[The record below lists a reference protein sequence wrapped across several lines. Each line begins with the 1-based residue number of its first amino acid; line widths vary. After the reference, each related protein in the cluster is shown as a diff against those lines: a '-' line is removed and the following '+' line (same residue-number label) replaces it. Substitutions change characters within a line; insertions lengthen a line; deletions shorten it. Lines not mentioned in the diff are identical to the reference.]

1 MRERATLKSTLSKTL
16 TKPVEKES
24 TMPIYNA
31 PLKDMDFI
39 LNDVFNAD
47 EFWQSNENL
56 AHIDMATAN
65 AILEE
70 MAKFSKNV
78 ILDLNRTADE
88 EGGAQFSNGVV
99 TTPTGFKDAF
109 KQFAEG
115 GWVGLGASEEWGG
128 QNMPKML
135 TVLADEM
142 IWSTN
147 PSFMLYP
154 LLTVGAGMAINDRA
168 SQEQKETYLPKFY
181 TGEWSGTMCLT
192 EPHSGTDLGIIKTKA
207 EPNEDGSF
215 NITGTK
221 IFITSGEHDLCEN
234 IIHLVLAKTPNAPA
248 GSRGISLFIV
258 PKFHVNADGSVGER
272 NAVSAGSIEHK
283 MGIKGSATCVM
294 NFDGA
299 KGYIVGKENEG
310 LAAMFVMMNYERLSM
325 GIQGIGAAEFA
336 YQNAAQ
342 YATDRLQGRSATGVK
357 SPEKPADSILVH
369 GDVRRMLLN
378 VRANNE
384 ASRAFAVYVGQ
395 QLDITKYSTDEA
407 AVKKANDRVALLTP
421 IAKAYLTDT
430 ALQATLEAQ
439 MCFGGHGY
447 IREWGMEQCIRD
459 LRISQIYEGTNG
471 VQAIDLIGRKTTK
484 CNGAFIAEYIAEIRD
499 FAATMADSK
508 VKSAALQVSDEVE
521 ALTQFIIEQSKTT
534 PDFSSS
540 VAVDYLHAV
549 GLLSFVYMFA
559 RISKA
564 AAAKPESFFQNKLV
578 LADFY
583 VEKVLPDLA
592 ARAQRIK
599 AGSELIMQLSEEYFT
614 AQS

>member
-1 MRERATLKSTLSKTL
+1 
-16 TKPVEKES
+16 
-24 TMPIYNA
+24 MPIYNA
-31 PLKDMDFI
+31 PLKDMEFI
-39 LNDVFNAD
+39 LNDVFQA
-47 EFWQSNENL
+47 EQFWQDNENL
-56 AHIDMATAN
+56 AHLDMATAN

-78 ILDLNRTADE
+78 ILDLNRPADE
-88 EGGAQFSNGVV
+88 EGGAQFSNGEVK
-99 TTPTGFKDAF
+99 TPAGFKEAF

-115 GWVGLGASEEWGG
+115 GWVGLGAPEEWGG
-128 QNMPKML
+128 QGMPKML

-207 EPNEDGSF
+207 EPNQDGSY

-221 IFITSGEHDLCEN
+221 IFITSGEHDLSEN

-258 PKFHVNADGSVGER
+258 PKFLVNADGSLGER

-299 KGYIVGKENEG
+299 KGYMVGNENEG
-310 LAAMFVMMNYERLSM
+310 LAGMFVMMNYERLSM

-342 YATDRLQGRSATGVK
+342 YATDRLQGRASTGAK

-395 QLDITKYSTDEA
+395 QLDITKYSTDPEA
-407 AVKKANDRVALLTP
+407 VRKATDRVALLTP
-421 IAKAYLTDT
+421 IAKAYLTDK
-430 ALQATLEAQ
+430 ALDAALEAQ

-484 CNGAFIAEYIAEIRD
+484 CKGAYIAEYIAEIRKFAEGLDDALTIKKATLNTCQQLEDITNFIVEQSQQNPD
-499 FAATMADSK
+499 FANS
-508 VKSAALQVSDEVE
+508 
-521 ALTQFIIEQSKTT
+521 I
-534 PDFSSS
+534 
-540 VAVDYLHAV
+540 AVDYLHAV
-549 GLLSFVYMFA
+549 GLLSFVYMYA

-564 AAAKPESFFQNKLV
+564 AATKEESYFQNKLV
-578 LADFY
+578 LANY
-583 VEKVLPDLA
+583 YIAKVLPDLS
-592 ARAQRIK
+592 ARIQRIQ
-599 AGSELIMQLSEEYFT
+599 AGAELVMQLPEEYFT
-614 AQS
+614 A

>member
-1 MRERATLKSTLSKTL
+1 
-16 TKPVEKES
+16 
-24 TMPIYNA
+24 MPIYNA

-395 QLDITKYSTDEA
+395 QLDITKYLTDEA

>member
-1 MRERATLKSTLSKTL
+1 M

-207 EPNEDGSF
+207 EPNDDGSF

-342 YATDRLQGRSATGVK
+342 YATDRLQGRSATGAQ

-484 CNGAFIAEYIAEIRD
+484 CNGAFIAEYLAEIRE
-499 FAATMADSK
+499 FAATMSDSK

-521 ALTQFIIEQSKTT
+521 ALTQFIVEQSKTT
-534 PDFSSS
+534 PDFTSS

-564 AAAKPESFFQNKLV
+564 AAVKSESFYQNKLV
-578 LADFY
+578 LADYY

-599 AGSELIMQLSEEYFT
+599 SGSELVMQLPEEYFT

>member
-1 MRERATLKSTLSKTL
+1 
-16 TKPVEKES
+16 
-24 TMPIYNA
+24 MPIYNA

-39 LNDVFNAD
+39 LNDVFKAD
-47 EFWQSNENL
+47 EFWQANENF

-78 ILDLNRTADE
+78 ILDLNRSADE
-88 EGGAQFSNGVV
+88 AGGAQFNQGEVS
-99 TTPTGFKDAF
+99 TPEGFKEAF
-109 KQFAEG
+109 QQFADG
-115 GWVGLGASEEWGG
+115 GWIGLGAEEQWGG
-128 QNMPKML
+128 QGMPKML

-168 SQEQKETYLPKFY
+168 SELQKQTFLPKLY

-192 EPHSGTDLGIIKTKA
+192 EPHSGTDLGLIKTKA
-207 EPNEDGSF
+207 EPNADGSY

-258 PKFHVNADGSVGER
+258 PKFLLNEAGQLGER

-299 KGYIVGKENEG
+299 QGYMVGNENEG
-310 LAAMFVMMNYERLSM
+310 LAGMFVMMNYERLSM

-342 YATDRLQGRSATGVK
+342 YATDRLQGRAATGVQ

-378 VRANNE
+378 IKSNNE

-395 QLDITKYSTDEA
+395 QLDITKFSTDAEA
-407 AVKKANDRVALLTP
+407 VRKANDRVALLTP
-421 IAKAYLTDT
+421 IAKAYLTDK
-430 ALQATLEAQ
+430 ALDSALEAQ

-459 LRISQIYEGTNG
+459 LRIAQIYEGTNA

-484 CNGAFIAEYIAEIRD
+484 CQGAFIAEYIAEIRE
-499 FAATMADSK
+499 FVATMDECS
-508 VKSAALQVSDEVE
+508 VKTATASVCDQVE
-521 ALTQFIIEQSKTT
+521 ALTQFIVEQAQTQAN
-534 PDFSSS
+534 FSNA
-540 VAVDYLHAV
+540 VAVDYLHSV
-549 GLLSFVYMFA
+549 GLLSFTYMFA
-559 RISKA
+559 RIRQAASLKA
-564 AAAKPESFFQNKLV
+564 ESFYQNKLV
-578 LADFY
+578 LADY
-583 VEKVLPDLA
+583 YIAKVLPDLA
-592 ARAQRIK
+592 ARIARIH
-599 AGSELIMQLSEEYFT
+599 AGSTLIMQLPEEYFT
-614 AQS
+614 AQA

>member
-1 MRERATLKSTLSKTL
+1 MS
-16 TKPVEKES
+16 
-24 TMPIYNA
+24 IYNA
-31 PLKDMDFI
+31 PLKDMEFI
-39 LNDVFNAD
+39 LNDVFKAD
-47 EFWQSNENL
+47 EFWQGNENL
-56 AHIDMATAN
+56 AHLDMATAN

-78 ILDLNRTADE
+78 ILDLNRTSDE
-88 EGGAQFSNGVV
+88 EGGVHFNHGEV
-99 TTPTGFKDAF
+99 TTPKGFKDAF

-115 GWVGLGASEEWGG
+115 GWVGLGAPEEWGG
-128 QNMPKML
+128 QGMPKML

-154 LLTVGAGMAINDRA
+154 LLTVGAGIAINDLA
-168 SQEQKETYLPKFY
+168 SQEQKQTYLPKFY

-192 EPHSGTDLGIIKTKA
+192 EPHAGTDLGMIKTKA
-207 EPNEDGSF
+207 EPNEDGSYS
-215 NITGTK
+215 ITGTK

-248 GSRGISLFIV
+248 GSRGISMFIV
-258 PKFHVNADGSVGER
+258 SKFLVNAYGSIGER
-272 NAVSAGSIEHK
+272 NAVAAGSVEHK

-299 KGYIVGKENEG
+299 RGYLVGNKNEG

-336 YQNAAQ
+336 YQNAAE
-342 YATDRLQGRSATGVK
+342 YATNRLQGRSASGTK

-378 VRANNE
+378 ARANNE

-395 QLDITKYSTDEA
+395 QLDITKYSTDTEA
-407 AVKKANDRVALLTP
+407 VRKANDRVALLTP
-421 IAKAYLTDT
+421 IAKAYLTDK
-430 ALQATLEAQ
+430 ALDTCLEAQ
-439 MCFGGHGY
+439 MVFGGHGY

-471 VQAIDLIGRKTTK
+471 VQAQDLIGRKTIR
-484 CNGAFIAEYIAEIRD
+484 CGGAYIAEYIAEIRE
-499 FAATMADSK
+499 FAQDMDDALSIKATVLDVSK
-508 VKSAALQVSDEVE
+508 QVEE
-521 ALTQFIIEQSKTT
+521 ITQFILEQAKQS
-534 PDFSSS
+534 PDFSNA

-549 GLLSFVYMFA
+549 GLLSFVYMYA
-559 RISKA
+559 RISQA
-564 AAAKPESFFQNKLV
+564 AQAKDESFFQHKLI
-578 LADFY
+578 LAQY
-583 VEKVLPDLA
+583 YASKVLPDLA
-592 ARAQRIK
+592 ARLQRIQ
-599 AGSELIMQLSEEYFT
+599 AGADLMMQLPEEYFT
-614 AQS
+614 TQS